1 MYFHWITGGKVLNL
15 HPPVRRRSEWHF
27 NPNSNP
33 ERSPSN
39 VGTPRIFVLADDLTG
54 AADTAP
60 YFHRG
65 DNQVRIG
72 FHGQLGWSSALDSG
86 GVQIVDTE
94 TREVSKQDAYVRVLS
109 VATQLAFV
117 IVTVH
122 AQGGQPVWV
131 YKKVDSTL
139 RGHLGTEIAAAL
151 RGLNRSLAVLAPA
164 FPQNGRVVRGGELY
178 VNGIPVNQTNFAQDP
193 NHPIHSSC
201 VFELLSPEGELAT
214 YEISLAT
221 LRDGVEGVLKV
232 IRGFEQDA
240 RLQGKPG
247 VVIADAESAADLATL
262 AQVMVRRPEIVPCG
276 SAGFAKALADVW
288 LPVGTAATVLPG
300 RARQVLLLLGSAN
313 PTSHRQFKRLATE
326 MPTLAFTLPP
336 EKFRDEQTSLVW
348 LENVFRDMQAS
359 KQSVLAL
366 RIGQTRVE
374 PEVGQRALQGL
385 VKLAVDWMYP
395 HGEKRL
401 NQSSVF
407 SDLAV
412 IVSGGDAGIT
422 FCRALEVTALWP
434 QGELVPGMPWS
445 FADSRLGKFLLVTKA
460 GGFGEDDTFVIAAK
474 QLLG

>member
-1 MYFHWITGGKVLNL
+1 M
-15 HPPVRRRSEWHF
+15 
-27 NPNSNP
+27 
-33 ERSPSN
+33 
-39 VGTPRIFVLADDLTG
+39 LADDLTG
-54 AADTAP
+54 AADAAS
-60 YFHRG
+60 YFHRD
-65 DNQVRIG
+65 DNQVRVG
-72 FHGQLGWSSALDSG
+72 FYGQLEWSSTLAP
-86 GVQIVDTE
+86 GVVQVVDTE
-94 TREVSKQDAYVRVLS
+94 TREGLEEDAYERVLT
-109 VATQLAFV
+109 VATHLASV
-117 IVTVH
+117 IDAVH
-122 AQGGQPVWV
+122 AQGGQSVWI

-139 RGHLGTEIAAAL
+139 RGHLGIEMVATL
-151 RGLNRSLAVLAPA
+151 RGVNRSLALLAPA

-193 NHPIHSSC
+193 NHPLHSSC

-214 YEISLAT
+214 YRISLAT

-288 LPVGTAATVLPG
+288 LPVGTTATELPG

-313 PTSHRQFKRLATE
+313 PTSHRQFKRLAAE

-336 EKFRDEQTSLVW
+336 EEFRDEQTSSAW
-348 LENVFRDMQAS
+348 MGNVFRDMQAS
-359 KQSVLAL
+359 EQPVLAL
-366 RIGQTRVE
+366 RIGQTRVAS
-374 PEVGQRALQGL
+374 EVGQRALQAL
-385 VKLAVDWMYP
+385 VGLAVDWMQP

-401 NQSSVF
+401 KQPSVF

-412 IVSGGDAGIT
+412 IVSGGDAAIA

-445 FADSRLGKFLLVTKA
+445 FADSPLGKFLLVTKA
-460 GGFGEDDTFVIAAK
+460 GGFGEDDTFVIAVK
-474 QLLG
+474 QLLV